1 MKKVALKKSL
11 VAVII
16 AKSIYTIVETIAYK
30 HFNDDLEKMKK
41 ETELLEYNMLFKNL
55 AEGVLK
61 VA

>member
-1 MKKVALKKSL
+1 MEKVALKKSL

-16 AKSIYTIVETIAYK
+16 AKSIDTIVETIAYK
-30 HFNDDLEKMKK
+30 HFNDDLEKMQK
-41 ETELLEYNMLFKNL
+41 ETELLDCNMLFKNL